1 METEQRGSAVR
12 LHFINQLKKRMNL
25 WNETKSIP
33 ISRQMVWLAY
43 QKVRSNKG
51 SAGVDAISMQEFDTN
66 RRKHLY
72 KLWNRMSSGSY
83 FPPAVKEVEIPKK
96 DGSVRKLG
104 IPTISDRVGQMVVK
118 MFIEP
123 RLEKV
128 FSSNSYGYRP
138 GRNAH
143 QALAKV
149 RENCWKQNWVID
161 LDIKG
166 FFDTIDHNK
175 LMLAVEKHVA
185 ENWAKIYIKRWLES
199 PVLTASGALIEKQG
213 KGTPQGG
220 VISPLLANLFL
231 HYAFDKWLEQTGKR
245 VEFTRYADD
254 VIIHCNTKAHAEQIL
269 QLVHQRMESVGLE
282 LHPQK
287 TKIVYCRDY
296 RRRGNYRTVKF
307 DFLGYSFQ
315 PRTAFSKKTKKLFIG
330 YDCAISIS
338 SRKRIADKLEEL
350 NVTKLR
356 FKSIVG
362 VAQYLNPMIRGWVQ
376 YYGKFKM
383 YELTKV
389 FRLLSK
395 RLVWWARKRYKRYK
409 TSVRKA
415 YKWLS
420 TIRKQFPT
428 LFYHWNFSQ
437 INIDA

>member
-1 METEQRGSAVR
+1 
-12 LHFINQLKKRMNL
+12 MNL

-33 ISRQMVWLAY
+33 ISRQMVWEAY

-51 SAGVDAISMQEFDTN
+51 SAGIDAISMEEFDAN
-66 RRKHLY
+66 RSKYLY
-72 KLWNRMSSGSY
+72 KLWNRMASGSY

-96 DGSVRKLG
+96 DGSIRKLG
-104 IPTISDRVGQMVVK
+104 IPTINDRVGQMVVK
-118 MFIEP
+118 KFIEP
-123 RLEKV
+123 RLEAV
-128 FSSNSYGYRP
+128 FSPNSYGYRP
-138 GRNAH
+138 NRNAH
-143 QALAKV
+143 QALSKV
-149 RENCWKQNWVID
+149 RENCWNQNWVID

-166 FFDTIDHNK
+166 FFDNINHDK
-175 LMLAVEKHVA
+175 LMLAVERHVT
-185 ENWAKIYIKRWLES
+185 EKWVVLYIKRWLEA
-199 PVLTASGALIEKQG
+199 PVITKSGEQIKKQG

-231 HYAFDKWLEQTGKR
+231 HYAFDKWLEKTDGSVK
-245 VEFTRYADD
+245 FTRYADD
-254 VIIHCNTKAHAEQIL
+254 VILHCNTKVHAERVL
-269 QLVHQRMESVGLE
+269 KLVHERMESVGLE
-282 LHPQK
+282 LHPRK
-287 TKIVYCRDY
+287 TKIVYCRDHRRKESY
-296 RRRGNYRTVKF
+296 REVKF

-315 PRTAFSKKTKKLFIG
+315 PRTAYSKTKKKLFIG

-338 SRKRIADKLEEL
+338 SRKRIAAKLEEL
-350 NVTKLR
+350 QVSKLT

-362 VAQYLNPMIRGWVQ
+362 VAQYLNPTIRGWVH

-409 TSVRKA
+409 TSIRKG

-420 TIRKQFPT
+420 NVRKQYPT

-437 INIDA
+437 INVIA

>member
-1 METEQRGSAVR
+1 
-12 LHFINQLKKRMNL
+12 MNL

-33 ISRQMVWLAY
+33 ISRSMVWEAY

-51 SAGVDAISMQEFDTN
+51 SAGVDKVSMEEFNAN
-66 RRKHLY
+66 RSKHLY
-72 KLWNRMSSGSY
+72 KLWNRMASGSY
-83 FPPAVKEVEIPKK
+83 FPPPVKEVEIPKK
-96 DGSVRKLG
+96 DGTVRKLG
-104 IPTISDRVGQMVVK
+104 VPTIGDRVGQMVVK

-128 FSSNSYGYRP
+128 FSINSYGYRP
-138 GRNAH
+138 NKNAH

-149 RENCWKQNWVID
+149 RENCWKQDWVID

-166 FFDTIDHNK
+166 FFDNIDHNK
-175 LMLAVEKHVA
+175 LMLAVEKHVP
-185 ENWAKIYIKRWLES
+185 ENWVRLYIKRWLEA
-199 PVLTASGALIEKQG
+199 PVFTVSGETIQKQG

-231 HYAFDKWLEQTGKR
+231 HYAFDKWIEKTDRR
-245 VEFTRYADD
+245 VQFSRYADD
-254 VIIHCNTKAHAEQIL
+254 IIVHCKSKVHAEQML
-269 QLVHQRMESVGLE
+269 QAIQQRMESVGLE

-296 RRRGNYRTVKF
+296 RRKEKYPTVKF

-315 PRTAFSKKTKKLFIG
+315 PRTAFSKKLGKLFIG

-338 SRKRIADKLEEL
+338 SRKRIADKLEAL
-350 NVTKLR
+350 NVNKLS

-362 VAQYLNPMIRGWVQ
+362 VAQFLNPMIRGWVH

-383 YELTKV
+383 FELTKV
-389 FRLLSK
+389 FRLLSM

-409 TSVRKA
+409 TSIRKA
-415 YKWLS
+415 YKWLAS
-420 TIRKQFPT
+420 IRKQFPT

-437 INIDA
+437 INVIA